1 LREGTP
7 LEIYGT
13 SAVLASLTE
22 IFPIGRIVQSYA
34 PFQWLE
40 VRVDEPFRLDD
51 GRLQVT
57 PFRLGVKRPRYTVGS
72 RIDGD
77 WVIGY
82 RFEDL
87 RTGGIAVY
95 APAIEAWTEVL
106 AEQLSKADYVF
117 VDGTFWSEDEM
128 IKLGAS
134 ALTAREMGHIPIS
147 GPGGSAQHLAAL
159 SAPQG
164 KPGQRKIYVHINN
177 TNAVLAE
184 SSPERRFLIERG
196 IEIGWDGQELEI

>member
-1 LREGTP
+1 
-7 LEIYGT
+7 
-13 SAVLASLTE
+13 
-22 IFPIGRIVQSYA
+22 
-34 PFQWLE
+34 
-40 VRVDEPFRLDD
+40 
-51 GRLQVT
+51 LQVT

-72 RIDGD
+72 KIDGD

-95 APAIEAWTEVL
+95 APAIEAWTQVL
-106 AEQLSKADYVF
+106 AEQLSKADCVF

-134 ALTAREMGHIPIS
+134 ALTAKEMGHIPIS

-159 SAPQG
+159 SASLG
-164 KPGQRKIYVHINN
+164 KLGQRKIYVHINN
-177 TNAVLAE
+177 TNAVLDE
-184 SSPERRFLIERG
+184 SSPERRFLSSRG
-196 IEIGWDGQELEI
+196 IEVGWDGQELEV